1 MAPCGGSAT
10 PCGGRSGRTIREPC
24 GTRTRPLQA
33 GGCRIGF
40 PFQQRGQCRR
50 VAEGSST
57 QSAGGFSRPSS
68 KFRVS
73 SRSGPSREVGGS
85 NEHKTIQT
93 TSKPR
98 GSSAEASPSRGSL
111 WRSNSHH
118 SAAVGSGLRHL
129 LRRWPGA
136 LHPAGLTQPTTGCR
150 AGSFRDPKVL
160 SGPSRLA
167 AVWST
172 RSGPGLSRSDSCVPL
187 RRARCRPSPRPKPS
201 SRQTPWRTALRRFPA
216 DAPARSSGPARG
228 AEAPRASA
236 KVRPPPGYVNRNR
249 CLVFAW

>member
-1 MAPCGGSAT
+1 MRGGG
-10 PCGGRSGRTIREPC
+10 PVGRSGNLAEPGPDPC
-24 GTRTRPLQA
+24 GPVTAESVSLSSSESNVGTSWRARLPDRLDGFRGRVRSFAFPRDPARA
-33 GGCRIGF
+33 GW
-40 PFQQRGQCRR
+40 RR
-50 VAEGSST
+50 R
-57 QSAGGFSRPSS
+57 QH
-68 KFRVS
+68 
-73 SRSGPSREVGGS
+73 
-85 NEHKTIQT
+85 EHTTIQT
-93 TSKPR
+93 TRKPR
-98 GSSAEASPSRGSL
+98 GSSAEASPSRGSP

-150 AGSFRDPKVL
+150 TGSFRDPKVL

-172 RSGPGLSRSDSCVPL
+172 RSGPGLSRSDPCVPL